1 MDSYAIPQHPVSTTD
16 KPFSSLGL
24 SAPILG
30 IIEKIGFQ
38 NPTPIQAEVIPLALE
53 GKDIIGLAQTGS
65 GKTAAFALP
74 LAERM
79 THGRGVR
86 GLILSPTREI
96 ALQTRAF
103 LDLFGEEHRLQTFC
117 RIGGVPMHPQVS
129 GLRRHPDIVVATPG
143 RLFDHMER
151 GNVDLGAIE

>member
-1 MDSYAIPQHPVSTTD
+1 
-16 KPFSSLGL
+16 PFSSLGL

-38 NPTPIQAEVIPLALE
+38 NPTPIQAEVIPLALQ

-65 GKTAAFALP
+65 GKTAAFSLP
-74 LAERM
+74 LAERL

-96 ALQTRAF
+96 ALQTKTF
-103 LDLFGEEHRLQTFC
+103 LDLFGANRELRTACL
-117 RIGGVPMHPQVS
+117 IGGVKMPPQIKD
-129 GLRRHPDIVVATPG
+129 LR
-143 RLFDHMER
+143 
-151 GNVDLGAIE
+151 

>member
-1 MDSYAIPQHPVSTTD
+1 MDSLAIPQHPVSTTD
-16 KPFSSLGL
+16 KPFASPGL

-74 LAERM
+74 LAERL

-96 ALQTRAF
+96 ALQTKAF
-103 LDLFGEEHRLQTFC
+103 LDVFGEHHALRTACL
-117 RIGGVPMHPQVS
+117 IGGVRMRPQTEA
-129 GLRRHPDIVVATPG
+129 LQPKPDFVVATPG
-143 RLFDHMER
+143 RLLEHVR
-151 GNVDLGAIE
+151 